1 MSWTDE
7 RIEKLTKMW
16 EGGATASQIAD
27 VLGGV
32 SRNAVLGKL
41 HRLGLAERQAP
52 ARPGAGGPRS
62 PRPKPPPAPQAAPQ
76 PPPPRRSR
84 PRVASAA
91 TAPSPPLETG
101 TTDLLGV
108 GGRACRWPIG
118 DPLAPGFTL
127 CGRPASRGAYCAVHG
142 ARAYRPAPSP
152 AC

>member
-1 MSWTDE
+1 MSPTSWTDD
-7 RIEKLTKMW
+7 RVTRLVQLW
-16 EGGATASQIAD
+16 RSGASASTIAGE
-27 VLGGV
+27 LGGV

-52 ARPGAGGPRS
+52 ARPGARGPRS
-62 PRPKPPPAPQAAPQ
+62 PQPAPRPPPR
-76 PPPPRRSR
+76 RRSR
-84 PRVASAA
+84 PRGASAPA
-91 TAPSPPLETG
+91 APAQTLETG
-101 TTDLLGV
+101 TTDVLGV

-152 AC
+152 AG